1 MEAASIRPSLKA
13 SGRSRR
19 RLLTNRFA
27 QLVAT
32 LAAFGAVAVLA
43 IVVVNVIQKAIPALS
58 WDLFTKEQPTFGE
71 AGGGIANAIV
81 GSAIITGL
89 ATAFAVPIGVMVA
102 IYVSEF
108 ASEQPKRYIRLALD
122 VLNGVPSIIIG
133 IFVYGLLVVG
143 SGQAAWKASFA
154 LGVIM
159 LPLVSRTTIEVL
171 SLVPSS
177 LREASFGLGVS
188 KWRTVLFVVL
198 PTVKGGILTGST
210 LAMARAAGETAPI
223 LFTSSIFLNSVV
235 TDPRQA
241 MNTLPFTIF
250 TYSEAADTNLNQQA
264 WAAAFILMMFVLV
277 TSLSARYLLA
287 RSERRLKGR

>member
-1 MEAASIRPSLKA
+1 VEAASIRPSLKA

-43 IVVVNVIQKAIPALS
+43 IVVINVIQKAIPALS

-143 SGQAAWKASFA
+143 SGQAAWKASA
-154 LGVIM
+154 
-159 LPLVSRTTIEVL
+159 
-171 SLVPSS
+171 
-177 LREASFGLGVS
+177 
-188 KWRTVLFVVL
+188 
-198 PTVKGGILTGST
+198 
-210 LAMARAAGETAPI
+210 
-223 LFTSSIFLNSVV
+223 
-235 TDPRQA
+235 
-241 MNTLPFTIF
+241 
-250 TYSEAADTNLNQQA
+250 
-264 WAAAFILMMFVLV
+264 
-277 TSLSARYLLA
+277 
-287 RSERRLKGR
+287 